1 MALLT
6 NNSYVDANVMLYGT
20 STYNTTTVPSNQIK
34 IKPSDG
40 AAEDFFGSSV
50 TVGSERIVVGASG
63 DNDNGDNSGSAYIF
77 DLSGTQLAKI
87 KPSDG
92 GIGDSFGIS
101 VDIGCNRIVVG
112 AYNEDTVASTSGA
125 AYIFNLAG
133 VQIAKIK
140 ASDASYFHYFG
151 ISVSV
156 GSGRIVVGTDYA
168 LGGNGAAYIF
178 DLNGNQLAKIIASD
192 GAEFDEF
199 GISVAVGCGRIVV
212 GASGDDDNGSS
223 SGSAY
228 IFDLNGNQLA
238 KIKALDGAFGDVFGY
253 SVSVGSERIVVGAYR
268 DDDNGSNSGSAYIFD
283 LNGNQLAK
291 IKASDGGS
299 GDSFGYSV
307 AIGSGRII
315 VGAPNDAV
323 DGLSASGS
331 LYVFNLNGT
340 QLAKIKASDGAFG
353 DDFGYSVAIGSG
365 RILVGAPYDDDNG
378 DSSGSAYIFTTPKI
392 EHILDLLD

>member
-1 MALLT
+1 
-6 NNSYVDANVMLYGT
+6 MLYGT
-20 STYNTTTVPSNQIK
+20 STYNTTTTP
-34 IKPSDG
+34 G
-40 AAEDFFGSSV
+40 APARSTAPFAANDTYGYSV
-50 TVGSERIVVGASG
+50 TVGSERIVVGAYT
-63 DNDNGDNSGSAYIF
+63 DDDNGENSGAAYIYN
-77 DLSGTQLAKI
+77 LGAQQLAKI
-87 KPSDG
+87 KASDG
-92 GIGDSFGIS
+92 GIGDDFGYS

-112 AYNEDTVASTSGA
+112 APGEDTVAARSGA

-133 VQIAKIK
+133 GQIAKIK
-140 ASDASYFHYFG
+140 ASDASFFHYFG
-151 ISVSV
+151 TSVSV

-212 GASGDDDNGSS
+212 GASGDDDNGSD

-238 KIKALDGAFGDVFGY
+238 KIKALDGAFGDNFGY
-253 SVSVGSERIVVGAYR
+253 SVSVGSGRIVVGAYQ

-291 IKASDGGS
+291 IKASDGGA
-299 GDSFGYSV
+299 GDFFGYSV
-307 AIGSGRII
+307 SVGSGRIV
-315 VGAPNDAV
+315 VGAPRDDDNGSDT
-323 DGLSASGS
+323 GSA
-331 LYVFNLNGT
+331 YVFSLNGT
-340 QLAKIKASDGAFG
+340 QIAKIKASAPLADDVFG
-353 DDFGYSVAIGSG
+353 TSVSVGSG
-365 RILVGAPYDDDNG
+365 LIVVGAPKKVYDQ
-378 DSSGSAYIFTTPKI
+378 SGTSAHIFSTRTKI